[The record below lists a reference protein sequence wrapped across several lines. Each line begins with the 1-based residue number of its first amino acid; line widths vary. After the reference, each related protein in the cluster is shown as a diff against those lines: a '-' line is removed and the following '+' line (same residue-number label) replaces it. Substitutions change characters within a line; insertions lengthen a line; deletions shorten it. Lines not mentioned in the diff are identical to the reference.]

1 MVSSYKER
9 ADVQDRIAQSGAA
22 LKEAVAAPGG
32 QVLALHTSL
41 LRAVVLPEEDTV
53 MQSMTR
59 PADMPA
65 DWNADS
71 AQDTDE
77 YNPAVDPL
85 FDNLKL
91 DLSQC
96 SMTVGLSVQGG
107 GDEGELDRKAS
118 FAVPDAAMRIS
129 PVAKK
134 YVREIAGGKY
144 QWPQRQLV
152 ITQRKHA
159 TSAQNER
166 YATEQAQAIMLAAE
180 QLAEEHGDFEQ
191 VTPKALPYGHK
202 QRRRTKT
209 RKGKKGLAY

>member
-1 MVSSYKER
+1 MAKSS
-9 ADVQDRIAQSGAA
+9 DA
-22 LKEAVAAPGG
+22 LKEAISAPGG

-41 LRAVVLPEEDTV
+41 LRAVILPEEDQM
-53 MQSMTR
+53 MQSLTR

-65 DWNADS
+65 DWNS
-71 AQDTDE
+71 ETAQDSDE

-91 DLSQC
+91 DLEQC

-107 GDEGELDRKAS
+107 GDEGELDRKAT
-118 FAVPDAAMRIS
+118 FTVPDAAMRIS
-129 PVAKK
+129 PIAKK

-144 QWPQRQLV
+144 QWPQRRLV

-159 TSAQNER
+159 TSALNER

-180 QLAEEHGDFEQ
+180 QLAQEHGDFQQ
-191 VTPKALPYGHK
+191 VAPKALPYGHK
-202 QRRRTKT
+202 QRRRNKT
-209 RKGKKGLAY
+209 RKSKKGLAY